1 MSANGDNTGNGNN
14 CGDGSPTE
22 KLTADDSAA
31 VKTESYWNEVQCD
44 VELSEQ
50 SAAEESVEQPLSVAS
65 CRPGSDQVEEK
76 PSDDIRRSPSDEQ
89 SNGKSLEFGPFMG
102 SSPNA
107 FECQQCSSQ
116 LGTFEQFIKHMRT
129 VHLQHCDGPTPSLLA
144 KCQCHIC
151 GRHLVTN
158 RVEFNM
164 HLADHLLDS
173 RTNWHCQKC
182 HVKQFDR
189 ANDIREHLVQCHSH
203 IIYRC
208 AICLELFAERDD
220 LADHLLTRH
229 SVKEQKFH
237 CLACEVPFESRVA
250 FELHIGQVHAIDGHR
265 RHSKRQHQQTN
276 SPRGAEMKKESS
288 NGGTAS
294 KSPKF
299 VQFASSTVPPQNKGL
314 KCVVCDVQCPDEL
327 SLDQHRLFEHCK
339 VPHGD
344 RCGVCRR
351 PLDSL
356 ASFVNHSLAHRN
368 PVNEEVHCV
377 VCRQLVRGE
386 VQLQMHGRY
395 HLAALPSDRE
405 GTKNDANEDCAG
417 QGDGLLEKDG
427 DSVAE
432 AEEQPRGHCSSPAAD
447 AGTPSTPDTVPTM
460 QCPSCKMIMSSS
472 EDYAKH
478 LLLHV
483 VVGSLADVGGG
494 PFGDNGNGTFGD
506 NDGGGDS
513 SLQAT
518 QNRKSQLLMN
528 CARCGRTFDTFVE
541 LNSHMLEHLRE
552 NIGGSGRK
560 SRHEPLTHC
569 QKEPIRCDKCK
580 QTFASMGRFI
590 VHRRRHKM
598 ERTLAKCRIC
608 DRRFANKAQLDE
620 HTSAHSAKLQ
630 LLGR

>member
-1 MSANGDNTGNGNN
+1 MSANGDNTGNDNN
-14 CGDGSPTE
+14 CGHGSPTE
-22 KLTADDSAA
+22 KLTADDSA

-50 SAAEESVEQPLSVAS
+50 SAVEESVEQP
-65 CRPGSDQVEEK
+65 RSDEVEEK
-76 PSDDIRRSPSDEQ
+76 PIDDIRQSPSDEQ
-89 SNGKSLEFGPFMG
+89 SNGKSPEFGPFMG
-102 SSPNA
+102 SSLNA

-129 VHLQHCDGPTPSLLA
+129 VHLQHCDDPTSPLVA

-158 RVEFNM
+158 REFNM

-182 HVKQFDR
+182 QIKQFDR

-237 CLACEVPFESRVA
+237 CVACEVPFESRFA

-276 SPRGAEMKKESS
+276 SPRGAEMKKETS

-299 VQFASSTVPPQNKGL
+299 VQFASSTVPPQNRGL

-377 VCRQLVRGE
+377 VCRQLVRGD
-386 VQLQMHGRY
+386 VQLQMHGKY
-395 HLAALPSDRE
+395 HLAALPRDRE
-405 GTKNDANEDCAG
+405 STKNDANDCAG

-427 DSVAE
+427 DSDAE
-432 AEEQPRGHCSSPAAD
+432 AEEQPRGHCLSSPAAD
-447 AGTPSTPDTVPTM
+447 AETTSTPDTVPTM
-460 QCPSCKMIMSSS
+460 QCPSCKMNMSSS

-494 PFGDNGNGTFGD
+494 TFGD
-506 NDGGGDS
+506 KGGTALS
-513 SLQAT
+513 ET
-518 QNRKSQLLMN
+518 M
-528 CARCGRTFDTFVE
+528 
-541 LNSHMLEHLRE
+541 
-552 NIGGSGRK
+552 
-560 SRHEPLTHC
+560 
-569 QKEPIRCDKCK
+569 
-580 QTFASMGRFI
+580 
-590 VHRRRHKM
+590 RHKM